1 MDRLGKLPLDLKTTY
16 DEMYSQIAAR
26 NQYDKALAD
35 RALMWVMCA
44 PRYLTSAELLSAI
57 SLPSDDG
64 EFYMAEEVD
73 DALLLDLCSDFLIF
87 DAHQKVW
94 KFPHASVLEYLE
106 EHRYSMLR
114 AHFHVAKACLGLLI
128 GNYKELGG
136 RLIDELHSTRHH
148 DAEAVDIFH
157 PKHPLQHYCRN
168 YWVYHIPTQ
177 RGLRS
182 DPGLSNLLM
191 EFIGAPMES
200 SAYFRSWFQAVN
212 HDLDFGPSRFKSFFT
227 RGIMSQIFP
236 CSVGL
241 FAACRLSLLGFME
254 GWLDDGTIP
263 LGLTNCLGYNVMTL
277 VTLSGWI
284 TICETLLHRG
294 FPIDSGFRRH
304 VSPVDPSHSRTSSID
319 TIDIATSRAQDK
331 FARDY
336 EGFYGNALAAAAVQG
351 YIPVVKCLL
360 KHGAEVNMYST
371 IYGSALIAASAHG
384 NIDVA
389 RLLLNNGADVDFN
402 RRPYGSA
409 LAAASEVS
417 NIDMVRFL
425 PNNRASIN
433 LKNEDSGSA
442 LAAAAAMGQ
451 IEVVQLLVEGANVD
465 LQAGC
470 YGTAL
475 AAAALHRHQGVI
487 SLLIQNGADVNL
499 QICAGEFSNALDAA
513 AVSGSTMIVKHLL
526 RHGAAI
532 RAFGYLFPS
541 EMGRVPNINRF
552 LWWKMAL

>member
-1 MDRLGKLPLDLKTTY
+1 MQLLGLLMEAAILDRLGKLPLNLKTTY

-44 PRYLTSAELLSAI
+44 PRYLTSSELLSAI

-87 DAHQKVW
+87 DAYQK
-94 KFPHASVLEYLE
+94 
-106 EHRYSMLR
+106 
-114 AHFHVAKACLGLLI
+114 
-128 GNYKELGG
+128 
-136 RLIDELHSTRHH
+136 
-148 DAEAVDIFH
+148 
-157 PKHPLQHYCRN
+157 HYCRN

-177 RGLRS
+177 RGLRP

-227 RGIMSQIFP
+227 RGIMSQISP

-263 LGLTNCLGYNVMTL
+263 LGLTNCLGDNVMTL
-277 VTLSGWI
+277 ATLSGWI
-284 TICETLLHRG
+284 TICETLLYRG

-304 VSPVDPSHSRTSSID
+304 
-319 TIDIATSRAQDK
+319 DK

-371 IYGSALIAASAHG
+371 IYGSALIAASTYG

-402 RRPYGSA
+402 RGPYGSA
-409 LAAASEVS
+409 LAATSEVS

-425 PNNRASIN
+425 LNNRASIN

-451 IEVVQLLVEGANVD
+451 IEVVQLLVEEGANID

-470 YGTAL
+470 YGTTL

-526 RHGAAI
+526 RHGAA
-532 RAFGYLFPS
+532 PS
-541 EMGRVPNINRF
+541 QNSSYKVI
-552 LWWKMAL
+552 AH